1 MGNKKRNLI
10 IKKAM
15 AMFIAL
21 ALMAWNGGSVAAA
34 GVVDEE
40 TTVCFETKSSTEG
53 LSVASSSGYD
63 SNAAIK
69 YAHANY
75 GAPEL
80 DGNPM
85 ECAEFAASCLKAGG
99 IGINPKSNTFVY
111 QLRNWLRN
119 SSDFKECRLNYDKNA
134 LYADGKVSVGD
145 VIIYCG
151 PKGENDSRPP
161 HAAFITRIDGNEVKI
176 TDRNNYNSEGK
187 PEWDS
192 RTCDRKAVYYNGGS
206 HSCKEGTTTIYGF
219 HYTGGGGGNTP
230 TGHIDSASG
239 GEGKIYVGGWA
250 LDPDSPSTPVQVNL
264 YIAGISNPIASFN
277 THDYRDIAGG
287 VNCGFEEI
295 IDVSGKGLA
304 GWRDISLWAIDVTGD
319 ENAGIGDARIE
330 ILPDPDEEVPHNDC
344 EMQEGIDKIK
354 DGNYVFASAYSLD
367 DETNKLNDNPYVME
381 TDENDVVVT
390 KGLSAD
396 STVWVVEYAQYK
408 RFYSIRSPKKA
419 KGNMQLESEDN
430 NRKTNI
436 KVGRWKGEDCTCY
449 WVFDEKNGMYRV
461 KNMHSGMCA
470 TKSDG
475 NSVKQLDWKGGN
487 TDTQLWLLIEPDR
500 PTINTSSIPDGTTGK
515 AYNTSLSGKCDEWV
529 AIKWSASN
537 LPAGLS
543 MSPDGVISGI
553 PTEAGDYNVKV
564 DATNFFGTTSKTY
577 NIVIEST
584 YVPVTGVTLPENE
597 TVEVG
602 SSITLT
608 PDIIPSN
615 ATDKTRTW
623 VSSEPAVATVN
634 ENGVVTGV
642 KEGQTEIT
650 VTTNSKDG
658 SHSAKCTVTVS
669 PKPIPFVP
677 GDVTMDGYV
686 YMDDVLMLSRAVAGT
701 YTLTEEQE
709 KRGDVT
715 GDQKI
720 GMNDVVKVARF
731 VAGTLDSL

>member
-1 MGNKKRNLI
+1 MGKKKRNLI

-15 AMFIAL
+15 VLFISL
-21 ALMAWNGGSVAAA
+21 ALMVGNGGSLAAA
-34 GVVDEE
+34 GNVNGRTTAEEFLEASGLDYNGQTILGNGTDGIYIDIGSEPYRSKVDTDSRYDTDGCAWFASTRAYQLMNWTGAWTRWTS
-40 TTVCFETKSSTEG
+40 TTWWNNCENLG
-53 LSVASSSGYD
+53 LSRDVYTPTTKALACFYGIVNGDKIYHIAVVENVSG
-63 SNAAIK
+63 
-69 YAHANY
+69 
-75 GAPEL
+75 
-80 DGNPM
+80 
-85 ECAEFAASCLKAGG
+85 
-99 IGINPKSNTFVY
+99 NTY
-111 QLRNWLRN
+111 T
-119 SSDFKECRLNYDKNA
+119 
-134 LYADGKVSVGD
+134 
-145 VIIYCG
+145 I
-151 PKGENDSRPP
+151 
-161 HAAFITRIDGNEVKI
+161 
-176 TDRNNYNSEGK
+176 SEGGRIAAGK
-187 PEWDS
+187 EHGY
-192 RTCDRKAVYYNGGS
+192 CAIRKVQKTEFEKENSGTFFGYVYLGVPFN
-206 HSCKEGTTTIYGF
+206 
-219 HYTGGGGGNTP
+219 GGGGHTP

-264 YIAGISNPIASFN
+264 YIAGISDPIASFN

-475 NSVKQLDWKGGN
+475 NSVKQLDWKDGN
-487 TDTQLWLLIEPDR
+487 TDAQLWLLIEPDR

-529 AIKWSASN
+529 AIKWNASN

-543 MSPDGVISGI
+543 MSPDGVISGT
-553 PTEAGDYNVKV
+553 PTEAGDFNVKV

-577 NIVIEST
+577 NIVIEET
-584 YVPVTGVTLPENE
+584 YIPVTGVTLPENE

-602 SSITLT
+602 SNFTLT
-608 PDIIPSN
+608 PNIIPSN